1 MGTASTVMVGAADW
15 SALRRTPWV
24 RPAASAAPARRR
36 APTTVSAP
44 TP

>member
-1 MGTASTVMVGAADW
+1 MNGARHRPRRA

-24 RPAASAAPARRR
+24 RLAASAAPARRR